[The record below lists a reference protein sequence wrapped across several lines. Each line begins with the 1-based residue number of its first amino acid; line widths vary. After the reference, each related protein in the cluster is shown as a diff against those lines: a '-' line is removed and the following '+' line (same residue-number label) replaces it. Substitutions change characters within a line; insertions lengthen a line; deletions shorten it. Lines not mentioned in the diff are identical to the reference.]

1 MNMKLKIIL
10 PTRMLLDA
18 EADKIVAEARNGYFC
33 LRPRHID
40 FVAALV
46 PGLFAFVS
54 PDGRENLLAVDEGL
68 LVKCGRQVRVS
79 TRRAVPGTDL
89 GSLARLVREEFLTLD
104 DREKTVRSAISKI
117 EADFIRSFLEIQRHG

>member
-1 MNMKLKIIL
+1 MKLKIIL
-10 PTRMLLDA
+10 PTRILIDEKTSKITA
-18 EADKIVAEARNGYFC
+18 EAQNGSFC

-46 PGLFAFVS
+46 PGLFSFVNHE
-54 PDGRENLLAVDEGL
+54 DRETFLAVDEGV
-68 LVKCGRQVRVS
+68 LVKCGHRVLVS

-89 GSLARLVREEFLTLD
+89 GTLSLLVQDEFLILD

-117 EADFIRSFLEIQRHG
+117 EADFIRSFLEIQKHG

>member
-1 MNMKLKIIL
+1 MNMRLRIIL
-10 PTRMLLDA
+10 PTRVLVDD
-18 EADKIVAEARNGYFC
+18 EAGKIVAEAQDGYFC
-33 LRPRHID
+33 LLPRHVD

-46 PGLFAFVS
+46 PGIFSYVS
-54 PDGRENLLAVDEGL
+54 SDGREHLLAVDEGL

-79 TRRAVPGTDL
+79 SRRAVPGTDL

-117 EADFIRSFLEIQRHG
+117 EADFIRSFMEIQRHG

>member
-1 MNMKLKIIL
+1 MNMKLKITL

>member
-1 MNMKLKIIL
+1 MQLKIIL
-10 PTRMLLDA
+10 PTRILID
-18 EADKIVAEARNGYFC
+18 EECSKIVAEAQNGSFC

-46 PGLFAFVS
+46 PGLFSFVS
-54 PDGRENLLAVDEGL
+54 HDDREIFLAVDEGV
-68 LVKCGRQVRVS
+68 LVKCDRRVLVS

-89 GSLARLVREEFLTLD
+89 GTLTSLVKEQFLTLD

-117 EADFIRSFLEIQRHG
+117 EAGFIRAFLEIQKHG